1 MQGDVA
7 MAGRLNR
14 YLFDADGRV
23 RRTRMLVTVIL
34 LVVMALAGSLMLT
47 TLALFVP
54 NPPLGLAWLVLFVVV
69 LKLPL
74 IAFCG
79 WLIYRN
85 KEIPGVP
92 VVWSGREV
100 REILSYLSAQAT
112 ASLSRPDAGARLAY
126 LSREAWHV
134 ADQAEG
140 VLKADAVGV
149 ALEIDRL
156 AADHGVHRAT

>member
-1 MQGDVA
+1 
-7 MAGRLNR
+7 MASRLNR
-14 YLFDADGRV
+14 YLFNADGRV
-23 RRTRMLVTVIL
+23 RRTRMLVTVVT
-34 LVVMALAGSLMLT
+34 LVVMALAGSLMFT
-47 TLALFVP
+47 AAALFVP
-54 NPPLGLAWLVLFVVV
+54 NPPLAPAWMVLFVVV

-74 IAFCG
+74 IALCG

-92 VVWSGREV
+92 VVWRGREV
-100 REILSYLSAQAT
+100 REILAYLSAQAT
-112 ASLSRPDAGARLAY
+112 ASLSRSDAGPRLAY

-140 VLKADAVGV
+140 ELKADAVGV

-156 AADHGVHRAT
+156 AADRGLHRAS

>member
-1 MQGDVA
+1 
-7 MAGRLNR
+7 MADRLSR
-14 YLFDADGRV
+14 YLFDEHGRA
-23 RRTRMLVTVIL
+23 RRPRMLITALTLIVL
-34 LVVMALAGSLMLT
+34 ALAGSG
-47 TLALFVP
+47 LFVAMGLFAA
-54 NPPLGLAWLVLFVVV
+54 NPPLAPAWVLLMVVV

-79 WLIYRN
+79 WLICRN

-100 REILSYLSAQAT
+100 REILDYITAQAH

-126 LSREAWHV
+126 LAREAWHV

-140 VLKADAVGV
+140 TLKADAVGI

-156 AADHGVHRAT
+156 AAQHGVHRTN

>member
-1 MQGDVA
+1 
-7 MAGRLNR
+7 MAHRLNR
-14 YLFDADGRV
+14 YLFDEHGRA
-23 RRTRMLVTVIL
+23 RRPRMLITVL
-34 LVVMALAGSLMLT
+34 TLVVLALSGSTLFVVMALVG
-47 TLALFVP
+47 P
-54 NPPLGLAWLVLFVVV
+54 NPPLAPALILVCAVA

-74 IAFCG
+74 IGFLG

-92 VVWSGREV
+92 VVWSDREV
-100 REILSYLSAQAT
+100 REILDYITTQT
-112 ASLSRPDAGARLAY
+112 QASLSRADAGARLAY

-140 VLKADAVGV
+140 TLKADAVGV

-156 AADHGVHRAT
+156 AAQRGVHRTT

>member
-1 MQGDVA
+1 MGD
-7 MAGRLNR
+7 RLNR
-14 YLFDADGRV
+14 WLFDEHGRA
-23 RRTRMLVTVIL
+23 RRPHMLIAALT
-34 LVVMALAGSLMLT
+34 LVVLALAGSG
-47 TLALFVP
+47 LFVVMELFAAK
-54 NPPLGLAWLVLFVVV
+54 PPLAPAWVLSIAVV

-92 VVWSGREV
+92 AVWSSPEA
-100 REILSYLSAQAT
+100 REILDYISAQAR
-112 ASLSRPDAGARLAY
+112 ASLTRPDVRARLAY
-126 LSREAWHV
+126 LSGEAWHV

-140 VLKADAVGV
+140 TLKADAVGV

-156 AADHGVHRAT
+156 AAAHGVYRTT